1 MINQYIIAGL
11 STIIVAESI
20 VFWLKYKR
28 LKEYNKVM
36 AELVA
41 SANKYTQ
48 DNLDQSKEDFV
59 KFLSESR
66 DWAFDYIEQVQTG
79 LKQFVDKVD
88 KDIEYFDQYGDVM
101 SMRYNYESLKVISEA
116 YKEIK
121 NLLPEDSEK

>member
-1 MINQYIIAGL
+1 MINQYVIAGL
-11 STIIVAESI
+11 STIIIAESI

-36 AELVA
+36 ADLVA

-48 DNLDQSKEDFV
+48 DNLDQAKEDFV

-88 KDIEYFDQYGDVM
+88 KNIEYFDKYGDVIAM
-101 SMRYNYESLKVISEA
+101 KNNYDALVVISEA

-121 NLLPEDSEK
+121 NLLPEDREK